1 MKENDDQNGQK
12 SLSIIS
18 LEEIHRDYPVKFLV
32 VYIFFKSLLKPQ
44 SVNVSDKKKAK
55 MVWSIYLGI
64 IVVYK

>member
-44 SVNVSDKKKAK
+44 SVNVSD
-55 MVWSIYLGI
+55 
-64 IVVYK
+64 